1 MYRSPYG
8 AHDKTKTNN
17 MLVSL
22 LIVSDFSVAPSLFVP
37 TEDLKQR
44 NVNLLE
50 KDSRTLVE
58 RPTRVADPKRRY
70 LTVWR

>member
-1 MYRSPYG
+1 MEPTIRPKLTTCWS
-8 AHDKTKTNN
+8 A
-17 MLVSL
+17 
-22 LIVSDFSVAPSLFVP
+22 SDFSVAPSLFVP